1 MLTNI
6 TQIMTADSPFR
17 RESVATELTT
27 TDVGRARFRD
37 VIAETYPNF
46 FFNVWRI
53 LTFTRPC

>member
-6 TQIMTADSPFR
+6 TQIMTAGSPFR
-17 RESVATELTT
+17 RESVATELTA

-37 VIAETYPNF
+37 VIVETHPNF